1 MNIRF
6 LKSFFLLLFGSFFFA
21 VLPVVNAQNSDLEKK
36 VHEVID
42 RYQKASALE
51 LNFEFQLT
59 FPEQKTETFKGKF
72 YKIGENYLVDLK
84 DYTLISDGKIQYT
97 IQEHNKEVQITE
109 LDDESMELSSP
120 SGILKYLS
128 QNEFK
133 YFDKS
138 ELKQGGKALRIIE
151 MVPED
156 RESDYFKIRFSFEEG
171 DTLLRYIEIFARDGT
186 RVQLT
191 VEKTLFSGKF
201 SPESIIWDP
210 EKYKDYY
217 IEDLRID

>member
-6 LKSFFLLLFGSFFFA
+6 LKSFSFLLLGPLFFA
-21 VLPVVNAQNSDLEKK
+21 FSPVADAQNSDLEKK
-36 VHEVID
+36 VHGVID
-42 RYQKASALE
+42 RYQKAPALE

-59 FPEQKTETFKGKF
+59 FPEQETETFQGKF
-72 YKIGENYLVDLK
+72 YKTGENYLVDLK
-84 DYTLISDGKIQYT
+84 EYTLISDGKIQYT
-97 IQEHNKEVQITE
+97 IQEQNKEVQITE

-151 MVPED
+151 MIPED

-171 DTLLRYIEIFARDGT
+171 DNLLKYIEIFARDGT

-201 SPESIIWDP
+201 SPGSITWDA